1 MLAEEFG
8 IPFIET
14 SCKSGYGVEHTFKE
28 LIRWGR
34 TCYSTLPTQTNKLPV
49 QLKQKQK
56 QTQKKK
62 CIVS

>member
-8 IPFIET
+8 IPFVEI
-14 SCKSGYGVEHTFKE
+14 SCKTGYGVVHTFTE

-34 TCYSTLPTQTNKLPV
+34 TCYSTLPTQTNPLPV
-49 QLKQKQK
+49 QLKP
-56 QTQKKK
+56 KKK